1 MDCLA
6 FPLCLIDNHISTTT
20 HDSMCAPFFNQDI
33 FFSFKVPFCQCFKQT
48 QTHHDKDIEMFFLCY
63 NSLRTKIC
71 VLHGRLHAY
80 HNAKT
85 CSPSNNC
92 FVFLPFVFWKQL
104 FRTIHSLQELE
115 HFGQNCLFQK
125 RIEREAEACRV
136 ADWAFPTVP

>member
-20 HDSMCAPFFNQDI
+20 HDSMCAPFFNQDN

-71 VLHGRLHAY
+71 VLHGRLHAQTHHDKDIEMVFLCYNSLRTKICVLHGRLHAY

-92 FVFLPFVFWKQL
+92 FVFLPFVF
-104 FRTIHSLQELE
+104 
-115 HFGQNCLFQK
+115 
-125 RIEREAEACRV
+125 
-136 ADWAFPTVP
+136 